1 MSRSVQRS
9 KCRRGG
15 CLLCCPWKA
24 TGERPVS
31 EQRASMET
39 IRELAQEDSRVTI
52 DREVE
57 ADPDHVP
64 LGYWERL
71 GRAVDELQ
79 MLDEGEVDDDAEPF
93 V

>member
-31 EQRASMET
+31 EQRST
-39 IRELAQEDSRVTI
+39 QDSVSTLVA
-52 DREVE
+52 EVE
-57 ADPDHVP
+57 PP
-64 LGYWERL
+64 
-71 GRAVDELQ
+71 
-79 MLDEGEVDDDAEPF
+79 EPF
-93 V
+93 NPWDYPDLDWDT